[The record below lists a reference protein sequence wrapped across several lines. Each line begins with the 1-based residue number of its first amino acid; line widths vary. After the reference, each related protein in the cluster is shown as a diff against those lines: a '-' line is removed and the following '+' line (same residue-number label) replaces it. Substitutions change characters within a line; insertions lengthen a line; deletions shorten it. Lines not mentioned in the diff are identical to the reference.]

1 MCSTMNMKA
10 CSCMLPY
17 LFFLA
22 ILFAWP
28 VTSATLRAHLS
39 HVDDSRG
46 FTKRELLRRM
56 VVRSRARAAN
66 LCPYSGATARPATA
80 PVGRANT
87 DVNSEYLIH
96 LSIGAP
102 RSQPVV
108 LTLDTGSDVVWTQ
121 CEPCAECFTQPLPR
135 FDTAASNTVR
145 SVACSDPLCNAH
157 SEHGCFLHGCTYV
170 SGYGDGSL
178 SFGHF
183 LRDSFTFDDGKGGGK
198 VTVPDIGFGCGMY
211 NAGRFLQTETGIAGF
226 GRGPLSLPSQLKVRQ
241 FSYCFTTRFEAK
253 SSPVFLGG
261 AGDLKAHATG
271 PILSTPFVR
280 SLPPGTD
287 NSHYVLSF
295 KGVTV
300 GKTRLPV
307 PEIKADGSGATF
319 IDSGTDI
326 TTFPDAVFRQLKS
339 AFIAQAA
346 LPVNKTA
353 DEDDI
358 CFSWDGKKTAAMPKL
373 VFHLEGADWDLP
385 RENYVTEDRESG
397 QVCVAVSTSG
407 QMDRTLIGNFQQQN
421 THIVYDLAAG
431 KLLLVPVQCDKL

>member
-1 MCSTMNMKA
+1 MNMKA
-10 CSCMLPY
+10 CLSMLTY
-17 LFFLA
+17 LVFLTF
-22 ILFAWP
+22 LFSWP
-28 VTSATLRAHLS
+28 ATSAALRAHLS
-39 HVDDSRG
+39 HIDSGRG
-46 FTKRELLRRM
+46 FTKRELLHRM
-56 VVRSRARAAN
+56 VVRSRARAVN
-66 LCPYSGATARPATA
+66 LCPYSRTNAHPATA
-80 PVGRANT
+80 PVGRVNT

-102 RSQPVV
+102 RSQPVT

-145 SVACSDPLCNAH
+145 SVACSDPLCKAH

-170 SGYGDGSL
+170 SGYGDESR

-183 LRDSFTFDDGKGGGK
+183 LRDSFTFDDGKGGA
-198 VTVPDIGFGCGMY
+198 VTMPDIGFGCGMY
-211 NAGRFLQTETGIAGF
+211 NVGKFLRTETGIAGF

-241 FSYCFTTRFEAK
+241 FSYCFTDRFEAK
-253 SSPVFLGG
+253 SSPVFLGA

-271 PILSTPFVR
+271 PTLSTSFVR
-280 SLPPGTD
+280 NPSPNTD
-287 NSHYVLSF
+287 SSSYYFLSF

-300 GKTRLPV
+300 GETRLPV
-307 PEIKADGSGATF
+307 PESAFAIKADGSGGTI
-319 IDSGTDI
+319 IDSGTDL

-339 AFIAQAA
+339 AFIAQVA

-358 CFSWDGKKTAAMPKL
+358 CFSWDAKKTAPMPKL
-373 VFHLEGADWDLP
+373 IFHLEGADWDLP
-385 RENYVTEDRESG
+385 RENYVTEDHESG
-397 QVCVAVSTSG
+397 QVCVVVSTSG
-407 QMDRTLIGNFQQQN
+407 QRDMTLIGNFQQQN

-431 KLLLVPVQCDKL
+431 KLLLVPAQCDKL